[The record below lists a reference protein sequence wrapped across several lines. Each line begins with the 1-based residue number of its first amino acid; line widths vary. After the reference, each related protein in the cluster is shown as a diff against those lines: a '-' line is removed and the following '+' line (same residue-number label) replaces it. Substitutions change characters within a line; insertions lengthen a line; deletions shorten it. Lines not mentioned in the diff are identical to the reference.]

1 MKGKLIKNKLPLILA
16 IVLYALLYFVR
27 WQQPELKIQTRLPAP
42 VGAANGGQAEIFK
55 EQRSFLTQR
64 AKQFLPSPQ
73 AELLSG
79 IVLGLKQDL
88 PYQLRFALRDTSTLH
103 IVVASGQNLTIL
115 AGFIMHLSGLIK
127 RKNAVILTLLVI
139 VAYTL
144 LTGAQIPILRA
155 ALMFGLASL
164 AQTFGRQNDG
174 LRVLIMVAGLF
185 LLINPRWIIDLSFQL
200 SFLASFGVIIVAPI
214 LEKAMHFLPNIIKE
228 NLAVTLGAQL
238 MVTPVIASNFHQF
251 SLVSLVTNVLVLWII
266 PYIMGV
272 GFVFLFLGQI
282 LSLPLN
288 IMLTYFI
295 YVVQFF
301 ASLPFAWEYVGD
313 MIWVVWVG
321 YYLMMAGALLV
332 LRTKTNT

>member
-1 MKGKLIKNKLPLILA
+1 MKLPLILA
-16 IVLYALLYFVR
+16 IVLYVLLYFVR
-27 WQQPELKIQTRLPAP
+27 WQQPTWEVQT
-42 VGAANGGQAEIFK
+42 EIFK
-55 EQRSFLTQR
+55 DQRIFLTQ
-64 AKQFLPSPQ
+64 KSKEFLPSPQ
-73 AELLSG
+73 AQLLSG
-79 IVLGLKQDL
+79 IVLGVKLDL
-88 PYQLRFALRDTSTLH
+88 PYDLRLALRDTSTLH

-127 RKNAVILTLLVI
+127 RKTAIFLTLFAI

-174 LRVLIMVAGLF
+174 LWVLILVAGFF
-185 LLINPRWIIDLSFQL
+185 LLVNPRWISDLSFQL
-200 SFLASFGVIIVAPI
+200 SFLASFGVIVVAPI
-214 LEKAMHFLPNIIKE
+214 LEKSMHFLPNIVKE

-251 SLVSLVTNVLVLWII
+251 SFVSLFANVLVLWIV

-272 GFVFLFLGQI
+272 GFLFLLLGSAVSLLGQL
-282 LSLPLN
+282 LSFVLN

-295 YVVQFF
+295 YIVQFF
-301 ASLPFAWEYVGD
+301 SSLPFAWEYVGEFLW
-313 MIWVVWVG
+313 IVWVG
-321 YYLMMAGALLV
+321 YYFVLAGALLA
-332 LRTKTNT
+332 LRTRY

>member
-1 MKGKLIKNKLPLILA
+1 MELKKIIKAPIILA
-16 IVLYALLYFVR
+16 VVLYALLYFVR
-27 WQQPELKIQTRLPAP
+27 WQQTEWKIQT
-42 VGAANGGQAEIFK
+42 EIFK
-55 EQRSFLTQR
+55 EQRTALTQQV
-64 AKQFLPSPQ
+64 KKFLPSPQ

-79 IVLGLKQDL
+79 IVLGVKQDL
-88 PYQLRFALRDTSTLH
+88 PYELKFALRDTSTLH

-115 AGFIMHLSGLIK
+115 AGFIMQLSGLIK
-127 RKNAVILTLLVI
+127 RKNAIILTLLAI
-139 VAYTL
+139 IIYTL

-174 LRVLIMVAGLF
+174 LRVLAIVAGLF
-185 LLINPRWIIDLSFQL
+185 LLINPRWITDLSFQL
-200 SFLASFGVIIVAPI
+200 SFLASFGVIVVAPI
-214 LEKAMHFLPNIIKE
+214 LEKLLHFLPNIIKG
-228 NLAVTLGAQL
+228 NLAITLGVQL
-238 MVTPVIASNFHQF
+238 MVTPVIAANFHQF
-251 SLVSLVTNVLVLWII
+251 SLVSLVTNVLVLWIV

-272 GFVFLFLGQI
+272 GFVFLFLGQV

-301 ASLPFAWEYVGD
+301 ASLPFAWEYVGEFLW
-313 MIWVVWVG
+313 IVWVG
-321 YYLMMAGALLV
+321 YYAILAGVFLA

>member
-1 MKGKLIKNKLPLILA
+1 MSKLVKSLKLPLILA
-16 IVLYALLYFVR
+16 ILLYVLLYFVR
-27 WQQPELKIQTRLPAP
+27 WQQPEVKIQS
-42 VGAANGGQAEIFK
+42 EIFK
-55 EQRSFLTQR
+55 EQRTALT
-64 AKQFLPSPQ
+64 KQVKKFLPSPQ

-79 IVLGLKQDL
+79 IVLGVKQDL
-88 PYQLRFALRDTSTLH
+88 PYQLKFALRDTSTLH

-115 AGFIMHLSGLIK
+115 AGFIMQLSGLIK
-127 RKNAVILTLLVI
+127 RKNAVILTLMVI
-139 VAYTL
+139 IIYTL

-155 ALMFGLASL
+155 AVMFFLASL

-174 LRVLIMVAGLF
+174 LRVLVIVAGLF
-185 LLINPRWIIDLSFQL
+185 LLVNPRWITDLSFQL

-214 LEKAMHFLPNIIKE
+214 LEKAMNFLPSIIKE

-251 SLVSLVTNVLVLWII
+251 SFVSLPANVLVLWII
-266 PYIMGV
+266 PYIMGL
-272 GFVFLFLGQI
+272 GFVFLFLGQV

-295 YVVQFF
+295 YIVQFF
-301 ASLPFAWEYVGD
+301 ASLPFAWEYVGEFLW
-313 MIWVVWVG
+313 IVWVG
-321 YYLMMAGALLV
+321 YYLMLAGVILA